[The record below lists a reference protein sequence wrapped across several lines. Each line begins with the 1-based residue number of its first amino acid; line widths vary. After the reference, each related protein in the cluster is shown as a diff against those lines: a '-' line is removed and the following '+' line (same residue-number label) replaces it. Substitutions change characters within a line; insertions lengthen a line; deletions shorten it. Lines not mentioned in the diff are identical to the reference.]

1 MKVLTSKRSLAL
13 FISLFLIFTFVV
25 ATSMA
30 QQKTKIAGKITSA
43 YVMEEKLNVGD
54 TEDHVISLS
63 QSEGTNVSTGEN
75 KFMDDARVVNVSFS
89 DIVKG
94 NGPHQGYI
102 KFTQNGNSTFAG
114 WNGKITTIFSDEGT
128 PIIKF
133 EGIFTYIKG
142 TGQYEGIQGSG
153 AYKGEFTSEKEY
165 TVEWEGEYF
174 IKK

>member
-1 MKVLTSKRSLAL
+1 
-13 FISLFLIFTFVV
+13 
-25 ATSMA
+25 MA

-54 TEDHVISLS
+54 AEDHIISLGE
-63 QSEGTNVSTGEN
+63 SEGANVSTGEN
-75 KFMDDARVVNVSFS
+75 KFMDGAGVVNMSFS

-102 KFTQNGNSTFAG
+102 KFAKNGDSVFAG
-114 WNGKITTIFSDEGT
+114 WNGKIATIFSEEGA
-128 PIIKF
+128 PITTF

-142 TGQYEGIQGSG
+142 TGRFENIQGSG
-153 AYKGEFTSEKEY
+153 TYKGKFISEKEY
-165 TVEWEGEYF
+165 AVEWEGEYF